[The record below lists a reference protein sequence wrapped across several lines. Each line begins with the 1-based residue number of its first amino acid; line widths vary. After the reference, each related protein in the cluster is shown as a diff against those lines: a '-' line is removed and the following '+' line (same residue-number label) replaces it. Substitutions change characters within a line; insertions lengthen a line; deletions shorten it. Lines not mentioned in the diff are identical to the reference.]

1 MLINYKGI
9 MVAID
14 TINLINQ
21 FIFNCLTATINLK
34 IKNIAG
40 LLIGLNP
47 FIPRLASSNN
57 LKEQELKL
65 YKRSDF

>member
-1 MLINYKGI
+1 

-34 IKNIAG
+34 VKNIAA